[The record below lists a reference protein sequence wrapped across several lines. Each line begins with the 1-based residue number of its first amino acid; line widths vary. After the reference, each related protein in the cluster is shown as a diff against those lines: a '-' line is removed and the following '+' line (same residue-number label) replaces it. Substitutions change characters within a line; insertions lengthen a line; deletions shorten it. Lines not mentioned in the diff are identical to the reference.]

1 MTATHLQKVL
11 IVDDERLFI
20 YPLKDVIE
28 SAGYE
33 VESAMSGREAL
44 EKVRKSPPDIVVL
57 DLMMPE
63 MNGFEVAREIRGDE
77 RFKHIPIVMLTGF
90 ISEDAAENH
99 LADIDE
105 ILTKPITSGK
115 LLTSIRTHL
124 SKPPQSTQQ

>member
-28 SAGYE
+28 SAGFE
-33 VESAMSGREAL
+33 VESAMSGKEAL
-44 EKVRKSPPDIVVL
+44 EKIRKSPPDIVVL

-63 MNGFEVAREIRGDE
+63 MNGFEVAREIKGDE
-77 RFKHIPIVMLTGF
+77 RFTHIPIVMLTGF
-90 ISEDAAENH
+90 ISEEAAESH
-99 LADIDE
+99 MADIDE

-115 LLTSIRTHL
+115 LLTTIRKHL
-124 SKPPQSTQQ
+124 SNPPQENPQ

>member
-1 MTATHLQKVL
+1 MTASHLKKVL

-28 SAGYE
+28 SAGYD
-33 VESAMSGREAL
+33 VESAMSGKEAL
-44 EKVRKSPPDIVVL
+44 EKIHQSAPDVIVL

-63 MNGFEVAREIRGDE
+63 MNGFEVARAVKSDE
-77 RFKHIPIVMLTGF
+77 RFKNIPIIMLTGY
-90 ISEDAAENH
+90 ISDDAAENH

-124 SKPPQSTQQ
+124 NKPAPEQK